1 MMVMVM
7 TMTAQVP
14 KIVNPKEL
22 RSPRSANNS
31 RLGNHG
37 STKHLLAYLD
47 KLTIENNKDILDIP
61 ATNLAHRDLCLACLH
76 PVTTIFSVS
85 IP

>member
-1 MMVMVM
+1 MVVM
-7 TMTAQVP
+7 TMTAQVS
-14 KIVNPKEL
+14 KIANPKEL

-31 RLGNHG
+31 RLRNHS
-37 STKHLLAYLD
+37 STKHLAYLD
-47 KLTIENNKDILDIP
+47 KLTIENNLDIP
-61 ATNLAHRDLCLACLH
+61 ATNLAHRDSCLVCLH

>member
-1 MMVMVM
+1 MTMMVMR
-7 TMTAQVP
+7 MTAQVP
-14 KIVNPKEL
+14 KIANPKEL

-47 KLTIENNKDILDIP
+47 KLTIENNKDIGYTSD
-61 ATNLAHRDLCLACLH
+61 
-76 PVTTIFSVS
+76 
-85 IP
+85 